1 MADSGTSRYTEAI
14 PSYWASPRFAMGL
27 FSPLPPAPASAIDSR
42 QAAWRLFI
50 TLLLMTFG
58 SSGMYVS
65 SVVMPQVQAD
75 FGISRAAASMPYTL
89 MMLGFGVGGMLMG
102 HLSDRRG
109 IAFSLAIGALGVGSG
124 YILAGMTQQVWLFML
139 INGLLLGFLG
149 ISATF
154 APLVADTSL
163 WWNRRRGIAVA
174 ICASGNYLAGALWPP
189 LTQVGVDALGW
200 RTTYLL
206 LGVCSMLG
214 MGLLALQMRQRPPE
228 QAAPTPPL
236 GSTVVHDTQRPFG
249 LSTRT
254 AHGLLWVAGL
264 ACCVAMSMP
273 QVHIVSY
280 CTDLG
285 FGAVRG
291 AEMLSLM
298 LASGIVSRLVSGMIC
313 DRIGGLKTLIL
324 GSVLQGV
331 ALFLFLP
338 FDGMVALYIASALFG
353 LFQGGIVPSYAI
365 IIREHFSPKEAG
377 SRVGSVIM
385 ATLVGM
391 ALGGWMSGKIFD
403 LTGSYHAAFIN
414 GIAWNLL
421 NLTIAVFLYWRYR
434 RSQRSAA
441 PGE

>member
-1 MADSGTSRYTEAI
+1 
-14 PSYWASPRFAMGL
+14 MGL
-27 FSPLPPAPASAIDSR
+27 FSQLPPAPASAIDSR

-109 IAFSLAIGALGVGSG
+109 IAFSLALGAAGVGSG
-124 YILAGMTQQVWLFML
+124 YILAGLTHEAWLFML
-139 INGLLLGFLG
+139 INGVLLGFLG

-174 ICASGNYLAGALWPP
+174 ICASGNYLAGALWPS
-189 LTQVGVDALGW
+189 LAQYGVDTVGW

-206 LGVCSMLG
+206 LGVSSVAIMA
-214 MGLLALQMRQRPPE
+214 LLARQMRQRPPE
-228 QAAPTPPL
+228 QTAPTLPK
-236 GSTVVHDTQRPFG
+236 GSAVVPDTQRPFG

-264 ACCVAMSMP
+264 GCCVAMSMP

-285 FGAVRG
+285 YGAVRG

-298 LASGIVSRLVSGMIC
+298 LACGIVSRLVSGMIC

-331 ALFLFLP
+331 ALLLFLP
-338 FDGMVALYIASALFG
+338 FEGMVALYLASALFG

-365 IIREHFSPKEAG
+365 IIREHFSPSEAG

-403 LTGSYHAAFIN
+403 LTGSYQAAFIN
-414 GIAWNLL
+414 GVAWNLVTV
-421 NLTIAVFLYWRYR
+421 TIALFLYWRYR
-434 RSQRSAA
+434 RTQQALA
-441 PGE
+441 NTA

>member
-1 MADSGTSRYTEAI
+1 MEYTVYM
-14 PSYWASPRFAMGL
+14 PV
-27 FSPLPPAPASAIDSR
+27 DSR

-206 LGVCSMLG
+206 LGVCSMVG

>member
-1 MADSGTSRYTEAI
+1 
-14 PSYWASPRFAMGL
+14 MGL

-206 LGVCSMLG
+206 LGVCSMVG

-298 LASGIVSRLVSGMIC
+298 LASGIVSRLVSGIIC

-353 LFQGGIVPSYAI
+353 LVQGGIVPSYAI

>member
-1 MADSGTSRYTEAI
+1 
-14 PSYWASPRFAMGL
+14 MGL

-109 IAFSLAIGALGVGSG
+109 IAFSLALGAMGVGSG
-124 YILAGMTQQVWLFML
+124 YVLAGLTHEAWLFML
-139 INGLLLGFLG
+139 INGVLLGFLG

-174 ICASGNYLAGALWPP
+174 ICASGNYLAGALWPSM
-189 LTQVGVDALGW
+189 TQYGVDVLGW
-200 RTTYLL
+200 RTTYVL
-206 LGVCSMLG
+206 LGVCSVVV

-228 QAAPTPPL
+228 QAAPSPPK
-236 GSTVVHDTQRPFG
+236 GSTVAHDTQRPFG
-249 LSTRT
+249 LSTRA

-280 CTDLG
+280 CSDLG
-285 FGAVRG
+285 YGAVRG

-313 DRIGGLKTLIL
+313 DRIGGLRTLML

-331 ALFLFLP
+331 ALLLFLP
-338 FDGMVALYIASALFG
+338 FDGLAALYIASALFG

-365 IIREHFSPKEAG
+365 IIREHFSPSEAG

-421 NLTIAVFLYWRYR
+421 NLSIAVFLYWRYR
-434 RSQRSAA
+434 RTQQTSAA
-441 PGE
+441 SI

>member
-1 MADSGTSRYTEAI
+1 
-14 PSYWASPRFAMGL
+14 MGL

-174 ICASGNYLAGALWPP
+174 
-189 LTQVGVDALGW
+189 
-200 RTTYLL
+200 
-206 LGVCSMLG
+206 
-214 MGLLALQMRQRPPE
+214 
-228 QAAPTPPL
+228 
-236 GSTVVHDTQRPFG
+236 
-249 LSTRT
+249 
-254 AHGLLWVAGL
+254 
-264 ACCVAMSMP
+264 
-273 QVHIVSY
+273 
-280 CTDLG
+280 
-285 FGAVRG
+285 
-291 AEMLSLM
+291 
-298 LASGIVSRLVSGMIC
+298 
-313 DRIGGLKTLIL
+313 
-324 GSVLQGV
+324 
-331 ALFLFLP
+331 
-338 FDGMVALYIASALFG
+338 
-353 LFQGGIVPSYAI
+353 
-365 IIREHFSPKEAG
+365 
-377 SRVGSVIM
+377 
-385 ATLVGM
+385 
-391 ALGGWMSGKIFD
+391 
-403 LTGSYHAAFIN
+403 
-414 GIAWNLL
+414 
-421 NLTIAVFLYWRYR
+421 
-434 RSQRSAA
+434 
-441 PGE
+441 

>member
-206 LGVCSMLG
+206 LGVCSMVG

-385 ATLVGM
+385 ATLLGM
-391 ALGGWMSGKIFD
+391 ALGGWLSGLVFD
-403 LTGSYHAAFIN
+403 LTGSYKAAFIN
-414 GIAWNLL
+414 GIGWNLL
-421 NLTIAVFLYWRYR
+421 NLSIAGWLFWRVR
-434 RSQRSAA
+434 KLNT
-441 PGE
+441 GG

>member
-1 MADSGTSRYTEAI
+1 MGLRHHTRYTGPTTSNA
-14 PSYWASPRFAMGL
+14 AKAGLTMGL
-27 FSPLPPAPASAIDSR
+27 FSPLPPAPTSAIDSR
-42 QAAWRLFI
+42 AAAWRLFI
-50 TLLLMTFG
+50 TLLLMTLG

-206 LGVCSMLG
+206 LGVCSMVG

-313 DRIGGLKTLIL
+313 DRIGGLKDETREYGHRRAGRQGPSSPGHGVSQDIALNPKLHDFPPVINK
-324 GSVLQGV
+324 GVSVSGNRGTPPAGARNPQVGESW
-331 ALFLFLP
+331 LF
-338 FDGMVALYIASALFG
+338 VN
-353 LFQGGIVPSYAI
+353 
-365 IIREHFSPKEAG
+365 SP
-377 SRVGSVIM
+377 
-385 ATLVGM
+385 
-391 ALGGWMSGKIFD
+391 D
-403 LTGSYHAAFIN
+403 
-414 GIAWNLL
+414 
-421 NLTIAVFLYWRYR
+421 
-434 RSQRSAA
+434 
-441 PGE
+441 

>member
-1 MADSGTSRYTEAI
+1 
-14 PSYWASPRFAMGL
+14 
-27 FSPLPPAPASAIDSR
+27 
-42 QAAWRLFI
+42 
-50 TLLLMTFG
+50 
-58 SSGMYVS
+58 MYVS

-206 LGVCSMLG
+206 LGVCSMVG

>member
-1 MADSGTSRYTEAI
+1 
-14 PSYWASPRFAMGL
+14 
-27 FSPLPPAPASAIDSR
+27 
-42 QAAWRLFI
+42 
-50 TLLLMTFG
+50 
-58 SSGMYVS
+58 
-65 SVVMPQVQAD
+65 
-75 FGISRAAASMPYTL
+75 
-89 MMLGFGVGGMLMG
+89 MLMG

-206 LGVCSMLG
+206 LGVCSMVG

>member
-1 MADSGTSRYTEAI
+1 
-14 PSYWASPRFAMGL
+14 MGL

-50 TLLLMTFG
+50 TLMLMTLG
-58 SSGMYVS
+58 SSGMYIS
-65 SVVMPQVQAD
+65 PVVMPQMQTD
-75 FGISRAAASMPYTL
+75 FDISRATASMPYTL
-89 MMLGFGVGGMLMG
+89 MMLGFGLGGMLMG

-109 IAFSLAIGALGVGSG
+109 IAFCLALGAVGVGSG
-124 YILAGMTQQVWLFML
+124 YVLAGLAQEVWLFML
-139 INGLLLGFLG
+139 INGVLLGFLG

-174 ICASGNYLAGALWPP
+174 VCASGNYLAGAVWPP
-189 LTQVGVDALGW
+189 LAQYGVETVGW
-200 RTTYLL
+200 RTTYLVMG
-206 LGVCSMLG
+206 LGSAVVMA
-214 MGLLALQMRQRPPE
+214 LLALQMRQRPPE
-228 QAAPTPPL
+228 QAAPAPPK
-236 GSTVVHDTQRPFG
+236 GSAVMPDAQRPFG

-254 AHGLLWVAGL
+254 AHLLLWVAGL

-285 FGAVRG
+285 YGAVRG

-298 LASGIVSRLVSGMIC
+298 LACGIVSRLVSGMIC
-313 DRIGGLKTLIL
+313 DRIGGLKTLML

-331 ALFLFLP
+331 ALLLVLP
-338 FDGMVALYIASALFG
+338 FDGLAALYIASALFG

-365 IIREHFSPKEAG
+365 IIREHFSPSEAG

-403 LTGSYHAAFIN
+403 LTGSYHAAFLN

-421 NLTIAVFLYWRYR
+421 NLSIAVFLYGRYR
-434 RSQRSAA
+434 RSQRLAGSR
-441 PGE
+441 PS

>member
-1 MADSGTSRYTEAI
+1 
-14 PSYWASPRFAMGL
+14 
-27 FSPLPPAPASAIDSR
+27 
-42 QAAWRLFI
+42 
-50 TLLLMTFG
+50 
-58 SSGMYVS
+58 
-65 SVVMPQVQAD
+65 MPQVQAD

-206 LGVCSMLG
+206 LGVCSMVG

>member
-1 MADSGTSRYTEAI
+1 
-14 PSYWASPRFAMGL
+14 
-27 FSPLPPAPASAIDSR
+27 
-42 QAAWRLFI
+42 
-50 TLLLMTFG
+50 
-58 SSGMYVS
+58 
-65 SVVMPQVQAD
+65 MPQVQAD

-89 MMLGFGVGGMLMG
+89 MMLGFGIGGMLMG

-109 IAFSLAIGALGVGSG
+109 IAFSLALGAAGVGSG
-124 YILAGMTQQVWLFML
+124 YILAGLTHDAWLFMAV
-139 INGLLLGFLG
+139 NGLLLGFLG

-174 ICASGNYLAGALWPP
+174 ICASGNYLAGALWPSVA
-189 LTQVGVDALGW
+189 QYGVDTVGW

-206 LGVCSMLG
+206 LGMSSVVIMA
-214 MGLLALQMRQRPPE
+214 LLALQMRQRPPE
-228 QAAPTPPL
+228 QAAPTPPK
-236 GSTVVHDTQRPFG
+236 GSAVVPDAQRPFG

-285 FGAVRG
+285 YGAVRG

-298 LASGIVSRLVSGMIC
+298 LACGIVSRLVSGMIC
-313 DRIGGLKTLIL
+313 DRIGGLKTLML

-331 ALFLFLP
+331 ALLLFLP
-338 FDGMVALYIASALFG
+338 FEGMAALYIASALFG

-365 IIREHFSPKEAG
+365 IIREHFSPSEAG

-414 GIAWNLL
+414 GVAWNLL
-421 NLTIAVFLYWRYR
+421 NLSIALFLYWHYR
-434 RSQRSAA
+434 RSQRAA
-441 PGE
+441 HAQTG

>member
-1 MADSGTSRYTEAI
+1 
-14 PSYWASPRFAMGL
+14 
-27 FSPLPPAPASAIDSR
+27 
-42 QAAWRLFI
+42 
-50 TLLLMTFG
+50 MTFG

-206 LGVCSMLG
+206 LGVCSMVG